1 MGYLLLEALLCSLS
15 STAKVLLHLR
25 MVLSRIF
32 QTLMFEPRKFLSI
45 FVMFIKI
52 KETARNVELDDTCK
66 SFFYNCLCESQYNHP
81 NFTYMHFNIFPILH
95 MIHLRWWTDIRFHSF
110 LCKVCLCHLEV
121 SFYWPKWSR
130 LYLFAKG
137 ETYNFVDIV
146 VRVQNVR
153 FQGFCVVNICKNC
166 MFKNW
171 CN

>member
-1 MGYLLLEALLCSLS
+1 
-15 STAKVLLHLR
+15 
-25 MVLSRIF
+25 
-32 QTLMFEPRKFLSI
+32 MFEPRTFLSI

-95 MIHLRWWTDIRFHSF
+95 MIHLRWQTDIRFHSF

-137 ETYNFVDIV
+137 ETFNFVDIV
-146 VRVQNVR
+146 VRVHFFRWYFWNFFKMLDFKV
-153 FQGFCVVNICKNC
+153 FCVVNICKNC
-166 MFKNW
+166 MIKNW

>member
-66 SFFYNCLCESQYNHP
+66 RFFYNCLCESQYNHP

-95 MIHLRWWTDIRFHSF
+95 MIHLRW
-110 LCKVCLCHLEV
+110 
-121 SFYWPKWSR
+121 
-130 LYLFAKG
+130 
-137 ETYNFVDIV
+137 
-146 VRVQNVR
+146 
-153 FQGFCVVNICKNC
+153 
-166 MFKNW
+166 
-171 CN
+171 